1 MPTVVISP
9 CKVASF
15 PEGGGH
21 FWVYL
26 QYAHGLRQLG
36 CDVYW
41 LEQLRAADPDQEAHL
56 AATFLARMKR
66 YGLDGRTLLY
76 ARDRA
81 GEEDAGSL
89 RFISGSRTEA
99 EAVLR
104 RADLLLNFH
113 YRMDAELLG
122 CVRGRTALVDID
134 PGLLQFWMSTGQITA
149 APHDRYLT
157 TGETVGT
164 PGSPIPDCGLPWIR
178 MRPVVCL
185 DLWPVTRTPRARAFT
200 TVSSWASADWL
211 ATKVNGQTVLRE
223 NTKRRAFLEFVD
235 LPQRTSQQLELALY
249 LVDDH
254 EDDQQDRAQLLR
266 HGWRVR
272 DSRQVTGTPGAYQRY
287 IQRSRGEFSC
297 AKASCMDFQNAWISD
312 RTLCYLASGKPVV
325 VQHTGPSAILPNGAG
340 MFRFTSAAE
349 AVHALDEIN
358 AHYAQ
363 QGEAARA
370 IAETYF
376 DAKRV
381 LERVLNV
388 ALDSGSAAPAA
399 VQEEVGARP

>member
-41 LEQLRAADPDQEAHL
+41 LEQLRAADPDQEARL
-56 AATFLARMKR
+56 AAIFLARMKR
-66 YGLDGRTLLY
+66 YGLEGRALLY

-81 GEEDAGSL
+81 AEEDPGSL
-89 RFISGSRTEA
+89 RFISCSRSEA

-113 YRMDAELLG
+113 YRMDPRLLG
-122 CVRGRTALVDID
+122 WVRGRTALVDID

-149 APHDRYLT
+149 APHDCYLT

-178 MRPVVCL
+178 MRPLVCL
-185 DLWPVTRTPRARAFT
+185 ELWPFTHTPRARAFT

-211 ATKVNGQTVLRE
+211 ATQVNGRTVLRE
-223 NTKRRAFLEFVD
+223 NTKRLAFLQFVD
-235 LPQRTSQQLELALY
+235 LPLHTSQQLELALY
-249 LVDDH
+249 LVADH
-254 EDDQQDRAQLLR
+254 EDDQRDRAQLLR
-266 HGWRVR
+266 HGWRVC
-272 DSRQVTGTPGAYQRY
+272 DSRQVAGTPQAYRRY
-287 IQRSRGEFSC
+287 VQRSRGEFSC
-297 AKASCMDFQNAWISD
+297 AKASCMEFQNAWISD

-325 VQHTGPSAILPNGAG
+325 VQHTGPSTYLPDGAG

-349 AVHALDEIN
+349 AVQALEEIN
-358 AHYAQ
+358 ADYARHC
-363 QGEAARA
+363 EAARA
-370 IAETYF
+370 IVETHF

-381 LERVLNV
+381 LERVLNATV
-388 ALDSGSAAPAA
+388 RDGPALPATLHEA
-399 VQEEVGARP
+399 EARS

>member
-1 MPTVVISP
+1 MTTVVISP

-26 QYAHGLRQLG
+26 QYAHGLRLLG

-41 LEQLRAADPDQEAHL
+41 LEQLRAADPDQEARL
-56 AATFLARMKR
+56 TAIFLAKMKR
-66 YGLDGRTLLY
+66 YGLGGRTFLY
-76 ARDRA
+76 ARDRI
-81 GEEDAGSL
+81 GEDDPGSL
-89 RFISGSRTEA
+89 RFIAGSRTAA

-113 YRMDAELLG
+113 YRIDSRLLG

-157 TGETVGT
+157 TGETVGA
-164 PGSPIPDCGLPWIR
+164 PGTRIPDCGLPWVR
-178 MRPVVCL
+178 VRPPVCL
-185 DLWPVTRTPRARAFT
+185 ELWPFTHTPRARAFT

-211 ATKVNGQTVLRE
+211 AIKENGRTVLRE
-223 NTKRRAFLEFVD
+223 NTKRLAFLEHVD
-235 LPQRTSQQLELALY
+235 LPLHTRQPLELALY
-249 LVDDH
+249 LVADH

-272 DSRQVTGTPGAYQRY
+272 DSRRVAGTPEAYRRY
-287 IQRSRGEFSC
+287 VQRSRGEFSC
-297 AKASCMDFQNAWISD
+297 AKASCMEFQNAWISD

-325 VQHTGPSAILPNGAG
+325 VQHTGPSAYLPNGAG
-340 MFRFTSAAE
+340 MFRFSSSAE
-349 AVHALDEIN
+349 ALQALEEIN
-358 AHYAQ
+358 ADYGRHCQ
-363 QGEAARA
+363 AARA
-370 IAETYF
+370 IAETHF
-376 DAKRV
+376 DARRV
-381 LERVLNV
+381 LEGVLNA
-388 ALDSGSAAPAA
+388 ALDGFPVHATQPEAASH
-399 VQEEVGARP
+399 R